1 MNNHYIDLETT
12 AEIVKKILPKMGEY
26 KVPITPQ
33 NYRVWFEY
41 YSGTN
46 KELTE
51 EIDSIIKS
59 NRKFTHDLN
68 RYLYTKYFGDDHNKE
83 VLREVQ
89 SKTINVLK
97 NFLEQVLGTTSTT
110 SDYGNKLEKYS
121 ELLNKAEDLTEIQQ
135 ILEDMIKETSNMVKS
150 TRDLQ
155 SKLQEASSQVEML
168 REELA
173 KTAEEAKRDALTG
186 LSNRKA
192 FDEEIDKLYAR
203 YKEKGEVFSLIIID
217 IDHFK
222 NFNDKFGHKVGDKVL
237 QIAANTLNYTLKG
250 KDFVGRY
257 GGEEFVVL
265 LPLTSLDNA
274 CVVAEQ
280 IRENIAR
287 KRLRVTKTG
296 ENLGTIT
303 VSAGVAQIRE
313 NDTVE
318 SLIERADRALYLA
331 KNSGRNNVKSEMD
344 LVKL

>member
-1 MNNHYIDLETT
+1 MTDYYVDLETT
-12 AEIVKKILPKMGEY
+12 AEIVKKILPKMGEF

-46 KELTE
+46 KELLE
-51 EIDSIIKS
+51 EINSIIEAR
-59 NRKFTHDLN
+59 RKFTPELN

-83 VLREVQ
+83 MLREVQ
-89 SKTINVLK
+89 AKTINVLK
-97 NFLEQVLGTTSTT
+97 NFLEQVLATTNTT

-121 ELLNKAEDLTEIQQ
+121 EQLSKAEDLSEIQE
-135 ILEDMIKETSNMVKS
+135 ILENMIRETSHMVES
-150 TRDLQ
+150 TRDLH
-155 SKLQEASSQVEML
+155 SKLQEASNQVEML

-186 LSNRKA
+186 LHNRKA
-192 FDEEIDKLYAR
+192 FDEEIAKLYKR
-203 YKEKGEVFSLIIID
+203 YKDKGEIFSLIFVD

-222 NFNDKFGHKVGDKVL
+222 RFNDQFGHKVGDKVL
-237 QIAANTLNYTLKG
+237 QVVANTLNYTLKG

-265 LPLTSLDNA
+265 LPLTELDNA
-274 CVVAEQ
+274 CLVAEQ
-280 IRENIAR
+280 IRENISI

-303 VSAGVAQIRE
+303 VSAGVSQINE
-313 NDTVE
+313 SDTIE
-318 SLIERADRALYLA
+318 SLVERADKALYLA
-331 KNSGRNNVKSEMD
+331 KNSGRNNVKSEKD
-344 LVKL
+344 L

>member
-1 MNNHYIDLETT
+1 MVADYYIDLETT

-46 KELTE
+46 RELLQ
-51 EIDSIIKS
+51 EINSIIESK
-59 NRKFTHDLN
+59 RRFTPELN
-68 RYLYTKYFGDDHNKE
+68 RYLYTKYFGDDHNRE
-83 VLREVQ
+83 MLREVQ

-97 NFLEQVLGTTSTT
+97 NFLEQVLSTTSTT

-121 ELLNKAEDLTEIQQ
+121 EQLNKAEDLTEIQD
-135 ILEDMIKETSNMVKS
+135 ILEEMIRETSNMVES

-155 SKLQEASSQVEML
+155 SKLKEASNQVEML

-186 LSNRKA
+186 LHNRKA
-192 FDEEIDKLYAR
+192 FDENIAKLYQR
-203 YKEKGEVFSLIIID
+203 FKEKGEVFSVILLD

-222 NFNDKFGHKVGDKVL
+222 QFNDRFGHKVGDKVL
-237 QIAANTLNYTLKG
+237 QVVANTLNYTLKG

-265 LPLTSLDNA
+265 LPLTELDNA

-280 IRENIAR
+280 IRENISR

-296 ENLGTIT
+296 EELGTIT
-303 VSAGVAQIRE
+303 VSAGVSQVR
-313 NDTVE
+313 NGDTVD
-318 SLIERADRALYLA
+318 SLVERADKALYLA
-331 KNSGRNNVKSEMD
+331 KESGRNNVKSEKN
-344 LVKL
+344 L

>member
-1 MNNHYIDLETT
+1 MSEQYIDIETT

-33 NYRVWFEY
+33 NYRVWYEY

-46 KELTE
+46 KELTH
-51 EIDSIIKS
+51 EIDSLIREK
-59 NRKFTHDLN
+59 RPFTHELN

-83 VLREVQ
+83 ILREVQ

-97 NFLEQVLGTTSTT
+97 NFLEQVLATTSST
-110 SDYGNKLEKYS
+110 SHYGDKLEKYS
-121 ELLNKAEDLTEIQQ
+121 EQLNRAQDLGEIQG
-135 ILEDMIKETSNMVKS
+135 ILEEMIRETSNMVES

-155 SKLQEASSQVEML
+155 SKLKEASTQVEML
-168 REELA
+168 RKELA

-186 LSNRKA
+186 LRNRRA
-192 FDEEIDKLYAR
+192 FDEELAKLLKSYR
-203 YKEKGEVFSLIIID
+203 EKGEIFSLIMVD

-222 NFNDKFGHKVGDKVL
+222 RFNDRFGHKVGDKVL
-237 QIAANTLNYTLKG
+237 QIVANTLNYTLKG

-265 LPLTSLDNA
+265 LPRTSLENA
-274 CVVAEQ
+274 CVVGEQ
-280 IRENIAR
+280 IRENVSE

-303 VSAGVAQIRE
+303 VSVGVSQVNE
-313 NDTVE
+313 NDTAE
-318 SLIERADRALYLA
+318 SVIERADRALYLA
-331 KNSGRNNVKSEMD
+331 KNSGRNNVKSEKD
-344 LVKL
+344 L